1 MEGHQPIMSQEE
13 EPCQEPCQEGR
24 GKCSWRREVLFLTMF
39 VSNML
44 AFISYGLMAPLFP
57 AKAEAKGVSY
67 TIQVVRSLLSSV
79 KY

>member
-1 MEGHQPIMSQEE
+1 MSQEE
-13 EPCQEPCQEGR
+13 EPCQEHEEGR
-24 GKCSWRREVLFLTMF
+24 GKCSWRRELLFLTMF
-39 VSNML
+39 ISNML

-79 KY
+79 TY